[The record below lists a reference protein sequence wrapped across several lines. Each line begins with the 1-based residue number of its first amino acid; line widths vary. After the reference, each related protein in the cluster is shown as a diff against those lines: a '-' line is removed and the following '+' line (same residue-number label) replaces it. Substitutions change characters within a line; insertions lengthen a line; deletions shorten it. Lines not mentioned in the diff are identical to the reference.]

1 VSPRAQR
8 KAAGEDQKSTKREQ
22 APAPT
27 AARFAAMLWRLL
39 DAAAESRQSLSER
52 LGQGDRVV
60 SIEDPKIIHWA
71 DP

>member
-1 VSPRAQR
+1 
-8 KAAGEDQKSTKREQ
+8 
-22 APAPT
+22 
-27 AARFAAMLWRLL
+27 MLWRLL